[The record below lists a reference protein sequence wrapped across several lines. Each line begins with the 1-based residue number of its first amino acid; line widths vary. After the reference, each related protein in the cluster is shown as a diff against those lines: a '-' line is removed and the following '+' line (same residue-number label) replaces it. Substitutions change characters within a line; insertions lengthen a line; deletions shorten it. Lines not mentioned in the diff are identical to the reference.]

1 MTGLHKKGKQSGKQS
16 GNSQRKSGNSENIGI
31 ATTLPNVN
39 QPVNM
44 AAPTNS
50 QNNSFQNMNNQTPQ
64 IGTILGQARDTLYGQ
79 ADAAQFHIPQQMQPQ
94 QVLNDCLH
102 NASSCQQ
109 YRQQSPTQSY
119 TTPQSSQCNQQVQF
133 NLAQQQTQNM
143 AAKQSL
149 QKQISQANV
158 LQCDSQY
165 KQPMYTDNTTNN
177 NTEQCVL
184 SEAPPW
190 VNYMLDRF
198 DARLQSIEA
207 QLLNQNSR
215 WQQIDAQ
222 LQNQNSRM
230 VNMEQKLAQI
240 DEVKQS
246 IAQVKINVTELDKQ
260 VDYVQSQIINYD
272 QSISTYS
279 ELCDDVISENTENKK
294 TIDSLSKRIA
304 TIEKQ
309 QETIKSKQQQ
319 TEEKLT
325 DIQWRSMRENLIFT
339 GNDEDE
345 TDVSNENCEGKLKE
359 FLSSKLNIHDEMPL
373 DRVHRLG
380 KYKSQQSFP
389 RPIIAKFHRF
399 RDREKIRFAAP
410 ETLKGTR
417 YGVREQ
423 FPVEIENKR
432 KVLYPIMKKARENKD
447 NKVRL
452 VRDKLFINNVEAM
465 PDPKDVMEQCARP
478 KTFTN
483 TQQNRLN
490 QRSVTN
496 RQNQN
501 TTRTFTSRN
510 IYASK
515 SRNDPDY
522 MSYSVQTSNRY
533 ERLANLGCTPAPQA
547 KISTTRKQPAF
558 SPLENDFSKKLRD
571 DATYE
576 CATEQILDISP
587 QEPMDTQILHTC
599 EFTES
604 SGQSNAVLTNG
615 PVIHMNGSDSG
626 TINGQTVSRD
636 NSPAE
641 RNSVNDNAH

>member
-1 MTGLHKKGKQSGKQS
+1 
-16 GNSQRKSGNSENIGI
+16 
-31 ATTLPNVN
+31 
-39 QPVNM
+39 
-44 AAPTNS
+44 
-50 QNNSFQNMNNQTPQ
+50 
-64 IGTILGQARDTLYGQ
+64 
-79 ADAAQFHIPQQMQPQ
+79 
-94 QVLNDCLH
+94 
-102 NASSCQQ
+102 
-109 YRQQSPTQSY
+109 
-119 TTPQSSQCNQQVQF
+119 
-133 NLAQQQTQNM
+133 
-143 AAKQSL
+143 
-149 QKQISQANV
+149 
-158 LQCDSQY
+158 
-165 KQPMYTDNTTNN
+165 
-177 NTEQCVL
+177 
-184 SEAPPW
+184 
-190 VNYMLDRF
+190 
-198 DARLQSIEA
+198 
-207 QLLNQNSR
+207 
-215 WQQIDAQ
+215 
-222 LQNQNSRM
+222 
-230 VNMEQKLAQI
+230 
-240 DEVKQS
+240 
-246 IAQVKINVTELDKQ
+246 
-260 VDYVQSQIINYD
+260 
-272 QSISTYS
+272 
-279 ELCDDVISENTENKK
+279 
-294 TIDSLSKRIA
+294 
-304 TIEKQ
+304 
-309 QETIKSKQQQ
+309 
-319 TEEKLT
+319 
-325 DIQWRSMRENLIFT
+325 MRENLIFT
-339 GNDEDE
+339 GIDEDE
-345 TDVSNENCEGKLKE
+345 TDVTNENCEGKLKE

-373 DRVHRLG
+373 DRMHRLG

-399 RDREKIRFAAP
+399 RDREKVRFAAA

-423 FPVEIENKR
+423 FPVEIENKQ

-452 VRDKLFINNVEAM
+452 VRDKLFIDNVEVV
-465 PDPKDVMEQCARP
+465 PDPKDVMEQGARP

-483 TQQNRLN
+483 IQQNRLN

-522 MSYSVQTSNRY
+522 TSYSVQTSNRY
-533 ERLANLGCTPAPQA
+533 ERLANLDCTPAPQA
-547 KISTTRKQPAF
+547 KISTTRKQPA
-558 SPLENDFSKKLRD
+558 SAPLENDFSKKLR